1 MSSGPQEGARPLR
14 LRDAVDAYLAAL
26 PAAEREAQ
34 RPALYHFVRWA
45 GDDRE
50 LQSLTPVDLERY
62 QEQLGQVSP
71 DATRRLESLRAFL
84 GEARRHRWLKVNL
97 AVHIKTRRKAA
108 AARNATASPTTRVE
122 LTRAGLEALQR
133 ELERLEQEVR
143 PQLTETLQ
151 RAAADKD
158 FRENAP
164 YHAAKQQLA
173 EVQSR
178 INALRATLAAATVV
192 ERSDTTR
199 VGLGTRV
206 VLRDLDADEEVTYT
220 LVGPGEIN
228 ARQGRISI
236 QSPVGRALV
245 DHAAGD
251 IVEVDTPAGII
262 RYRIE
267 RIEAAG

>member
-1 MSSGPQEGARPLR
+1 
-14 LRDAVDAYLAAL
+14 
-26 PAAEREAQ
+26 
-34 RPALYHFVRWA
+34 
-45 GDDRE
+45 
-50 LQSLTPVDLERY
+50 
-62 QEQLGQVSP
+62 
-71 DATRRLESLRAFL
+71 
-84 GEARRHRWLKVNL
+84 
-97 AVHIKTRRKAA
+97 
-108 AARNATASPTTRVE
+108 
-122 LTRAGLEALQR
+122 
-133 ELERLEQEVR
+133 
-143 PQLTETLQ
+143 
-151 RAAADKD
+151 
-158 FRENAP
+158 
-164 YHAAKQQLA
+164 
-173 EVQSR
+173 
-178 INALRATLAAATVV
+178 
-192 ERSDTTR
+192 